1 VTETLPLQGIRV
13 LDFGTAWAGP
23 AIGEILSDL
32 GAEVIKIESRTKL
45 DGMRVGRP
53 MVGDVIKGDA
63 GNEPELQPIFHSLN
77 RGKKSLTIDFKT
89 PEGLKLLR
97 DLVVVSDVTTDNF
110 SPGVL
115 DRAGIGYLDLVRL
128 KPDIIVQSMSGAGA
142 TGPLANIVAYA
153 PTTTALSGTTSL
165 VGTEDGRNVMPQR
178 GYGDANAAIHAAI
191 AILLALHHREQTGRG
206 QWIDV
211 GEVETASVLLGE
223 PFADYF
229 MNGRV
234 ATPRGTYHPAMS
246 PHNIYPSEGD
256 DAWVAIAV
264 TSDQEWRSF
273 CAAIGKPDIADQP
286 AFADAVQR
294 VRNRKELDGIVSA
307 WTRQKTPR
315 DAADALQAAG
325 VAAEPVM
332 NAHDHYFD
340 PGFNHRKAWVEVE
353 HPILGNITL
362 PAVPWRL
369 SDTPC
374 KITNHAPTLGQH
386 NGYVCR
392 DLLGVPQERVDD
404 LAAKKVLQ

>member
-1 VTETLPLQGIRV
+1 
-13 LDFGTAWAGP
+13 
-23 AIGEILSDL
+23 
-32 GAEVIKIESRTKL
+32 
-45 DGMRVGRP
+45 
-53 MVGDVIKGDA
+53 
-63 GNEPELQPIFHSLN
+63 
-77 RGKKSLTIDFKT
+77 
-89 PEGLKLLR
+89 
-97 DLVVVSDVTTDNF
+97 
-110 SPGVL
+110 
-115 DRAGIGYLDLVRL
+115 
-128 KPDIIVQSMSGAGA
+128 
-142 TGPLANIVAYA
+142 
-153 PTTTALSGTTSL
+153 
-165 VGTEDGRNVMPQR
+165 GTEDGRNVMPQR
-178 GYGDANAAIHAAI
+178 GYGDANAAIHAAV
-191 AILLALHHREQTGRG
+191 AILLALHHRAQTGRG

-234 ATPRGTYHPAMS
+234 ATPRGTYHPAMA
-246 PHNIYPSEGD
+246 PHNIYPCEGD

-264 TSDQEWRSF
+264 TGEQEWRSL
-273 CAAIGKPDIADQP
+273 CKAIGRADIADQP
-286 AFADAVQR
+286 AFADAVPR

-374 KITNHAPTLGQH
+374 KITGHAPTLGQH

-392 DLLGVPQERVDD
+392 DLLGVPQERVDE
-404 LAAKKVLQ
+404 LAARKVLQ